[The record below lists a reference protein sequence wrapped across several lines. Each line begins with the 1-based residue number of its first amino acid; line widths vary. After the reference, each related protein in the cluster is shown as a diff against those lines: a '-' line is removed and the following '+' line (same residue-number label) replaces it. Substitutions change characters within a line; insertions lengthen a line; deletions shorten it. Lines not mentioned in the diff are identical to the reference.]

1 VSGKSIFS
9 SSWYRVR
16 GLRPRLRSN
25 AKIHR
30 HLYRG
35 ETWYVLQELT
45 MERFFRFTPS
55 VYSVIGM
62 MDGRR
67 TVEELWHEA
76 CTHLGDDAPTQDEM
90 IQLLGQLYQ
99 VDVLQCDVPAD
110 AAELL
115 KRYETSTRRKWKQ
128 NIFSVFSWRF
138 PLIDPE
144 RFLQFFLPVVRP
156 LFSWF
161 GALLWLAAL
170 VPALILFG
178 THWTDLTRG
187 MLDRVFVANNIV
199 LLWLL
204 FPCIKACHEFGHAFA
219 TRVFGG
225 EVHEMGVM
233 LLVVTPVP
241 YVDASS
247 ASAFQQKWRRVLVGA
262 AGMVVELFIASVAL
276 FFWINA
282 EAGVLRTLAYN
293 TIFIAGLSTVFFNAN
308 PLLRYDGYYILSDLI
323 EIPNLRNRSNSYL
336 LYLCERYLFGNSN
349 AEAPEAT
356 RSERAWFV
364 SFGILSFV
372 YRIFVV
378 SAILLFIGQK
388 FFGLGLLLAAGAAIV
403 WFVTPVVK
411 GTSYLFTNP
420 RLRSVRGRALLVT
433 LLLIAGVFAF
443 LGFVPMPYRTGTEG
457 VIWIPEES
465 FVRSGAEG
473 FVQEILA
480 KPGDRVEKGTP
491 LFRLNNSILGTQEQ
505 ISAAHVRELQAT
517 YLHYLP
523 TNVVK
528 AESVRDELQE
538 AQSRLAKI
546 RGEIEDLTVRSE
558 ASGTF
563 TVPSPEDLPQR
574 FVRKGE
580 LLAYVL
586 DNQRT
591 TVRAAVSQPIIDLVQ
606 SQTEAIS
613 VRLSENLSE
622 TVPAKIIRAVPGASD
637 QLPSKALGTA
647 GGGKIAMDPTDAR
660 GLKAAQKVF
669 QLDLEIPSH
678 SKLVNLGGRCYIRFD
693 HGWTP
698 LAVQFYFQLRQLFLS
713 RFDF

>member
-76 CTHLGDDAPTQDEM
+76 CSLLGDDAPTQDEM
-90 IQLLGQLYQ
+90 IQLLAQLYQ
-99 VDVLQCDVPAD
+99 VDVLQCDVPGD

-115 KRYETSTRRKWKQ
+115 KRYETSTRRKWQ
-128 NIFSVFSWRF
+128 TNILSVFSWRF
-138 PLIDPE
+138 PLLDPE
-144 RFLQFFLPVVRP
+144 RFLQFLLPVVRP
-156 LFSWF
+156 LFGWF

-170 VPALILFG
+170 IPAIILFG
-178 THWTDLTRG
+178 THWTDLTEG
-187 MLDRVFVANNIV
+187 VLDRVFMPDNILV
-199 LLWLL
+199 LWLL
-204 FPCIKACHEFGHAFA
+204 FPLIKTFHEFGHAFA

-233 LLVVTPVP
+233 MLVITPVP

-262 AGMVVELFIASVAL
+262 AGMVVELFIASLAL
-276 FFWINA
+276 FFWISA
-282 EAGVLRTLAYN
+282 EPGILRTLAYN
-293 TIFIAGLSTVFFNAN
+293 AIFIAGASTVFFNAN
-308 PLLRYDGYYILSDLI
+308 PLLRYDGYYILADLI

-336 LYLCERYLFGNSN
+336 LYLCERYLFGNKH
-349 AEAPEAT
+349 AEPAEAT
-356 RSERAWFV
+356 RSERTWFV
-364 SFGILSFV
+364 GFGILSFL
-372 YRIFVV
+372 YRIVVV
-378 SAILLFIGQK
+378 SAILLFVGQQ
-388 FFGLGLLLAAGAAIV
+388 FLGLGLILAAAATII
-403 WFVTPVVK
+403 WFVTPIFK
-411 GTSYLFTNP
+411 GMSYLFTSP
-420 RLRSVRGRALLVT
+420 RLRSVRGRALTITV
-433 LLLIAGVFAF
+433 LLIAGVFAF

-465 FVRSGAEG
+465 FVRAGAEG
-473 FVQEILA
+473 FVDELLA
-480 KPGDRVEKGTP
+480 KPGQRVEKGTP
-491 LFRLNNSILGTQEQ
+491 LIRLTNSILGTQER
-505 ISAAHVRELQAT
+505 ISAAHVKELEAK
-517 YLHYLP
+517 YIHYLP
-523 TNVVK
+523 TNVIS
-528 AESVRDELQE
+528 AGSVRDELHE

-563 TVPSPEDLPQR
+563 TVPTPEDLPQR

-591 TVRAAVSQPIIDLVQ
+591 TVRVAVNQSISDLVQ
-606 SQTEAIS
+606 SRTEAIK
-613 VRLSENLSE
+613 VRLSENLAE
-622 TVPAKIIRAVPGASD
+622 TVPAKVIRAVPGASD
-637 QLPSKALGTA
+637 QLPARALGTT
-647 GGGKIAMDPTDAR
+647 GGGRIAMDPRDAQ

-669 QLDLEIPSH
+669 QLDLEIPLH
-678 SKLVNLGGRCYIRFD
+678 SRLVSLGRRCYIRCD